1 MNYAD
6 KSQEELLAFDS
17 GVPKSLLG
25 SRFADKVEQGGKD
38 VVAKMVTTVQDWSAP
53 QEGIRDD
60 ILRGIGTGAKWLNR
74 KWQEGTTD
82 QEGIGDDILRSIG
95 GGAKNTMRALDAA
108 SYYGGKAGGA
118 IAKSVGVDPRIG
130 GAIGNVAGD
139 VAFGGAAAK
148 LGKIGAIKGAHKLVK
163 TDLPGNQLA
172 RQVLD
177 RHIQGKAR
185 DVLGSR
191 SSLSK
196 MQSQIAPQFGGD
208 ARALMSNLDSA
219 MWQHKF
225 KKLTDV
231 GEKEKFLTSKYS
243 KDLKDFYVEGGK
255 ITPKSLAK
263 DPDTMQKLMDRADKI
278 VDGFAKG
285 DQRKLY
291 DQASWNIFDES
302 KEVYGQGG
310 LVKKIQAAFLGIQ
323 GKEWHHMF
331 GNKEAGEFLLNR
343 VAQDPVIAANLFKHM
358 EKLNLK
364 SGAIAENMALMRKAP
379 HNSWHRFMEDMGFE
393 PRTKMKTGETLKKLE
408 KRNILAQ
415 QNRQGEFVPH
425 ELRISKSTGK
435 NTPWKYTAPGDVA
448 DFGHEIAN
456 GILSGKTDVNEL
468 FSFLTVYHKKYV
480 PWMKQQLKDPKYKA
494 KFLSEVPEG
503 PEKALLLGLYETKL
517 GTRGS
522 KASKLAK

>member
-278 VDGFAKG
+278 
-285 DQRKLY
+285 
-291 DQASWNIFDES
+291 
-302 KEVYGQGG
+302 
-310 LVKKIQAAFLGIQ
+310 
-323 GKEWHHMF
+323 
-331 GNKEAGEFLLNR
+331 
-343 VAQDPVIAANLFKHM
+343 
-358 EKLNLK
+358 
-364 SGAIAENMALMRKAP
+364 
-379 HNSWHRFMEDMGFE
+379 
-393 PRTKMKTGETLKKLE
+393 
-408 KRNILAQ
+408 
-415 QNRQGEFVPH
+415 
-425 ELRISKSTGK
+425 
-435 NTPWKYTAPGDVA
+435 
-448 DFGHEIAN
+448 
-456 GILSGKTDVNEL
+456 
-468 FSFLTVYHKKYV
+468 
-480 PWMKQQLKDPKYKA
+480 
-494 KFLSEVPEG
+494 
-503 PEKALLLGLYETKL
+503 
-517 GTRGS
+517 
-522 KASKLAK
+522 